1 MSVERVFNV
10 ILLEYTTEKIKV
22 EATIEELVASSLS
35 NEFNVKVDKL
45 KHQIERLS
53 KIDDGIKKITEMIT
67 ILNNEEK

>member
-10 ILLEYTTEKIKV
+10 ILLEYTTEKMKV
-22 EATIEELVASSLS
+22 EATIEELVASTLK
-35 NEFNVKVDKL
+35 FNVKVDKL

-53 KIDDGIKKITEMIT
+53 KIEDGIKKITEMIA